1 MATRQAKNSPRSE
14 KRRGAAVADRGVYG
28 EGNYQASREY
38 NRATRDF
45 VTSGRVPE
53 AARRA
58 APSSRD
64 EAASLERAERAGRS
78 RARGED
84 PEVARRSPRA
94 RAGGAESP
102 AAASRVPQKRRCA
115 V

>member
-1 MATRQAKNSPRSE
+1 MATRQAKNSPRSA
-14 KRRGAAVADRGVYG
+14 KRRSGAAVADRGVYG

-84 PEVARRSPRA
+84 PQVARRGPRGQ
-94 RAGGAESP
+94 AG
-102 AAASRVPQKRRCA
+102 AANRIPQKRRRA